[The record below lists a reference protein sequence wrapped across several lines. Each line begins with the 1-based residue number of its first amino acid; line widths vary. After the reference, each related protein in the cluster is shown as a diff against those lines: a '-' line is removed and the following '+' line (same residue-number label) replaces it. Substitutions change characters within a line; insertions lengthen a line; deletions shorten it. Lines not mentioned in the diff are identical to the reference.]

1 MKDFHPRPHPRKPGS
16 PWTVASGA
24 ALAIVTAGAFSTLA
38 GLLVGPLHTDL
49 GWSRASVGLG
59 SLVNMVVYGATAPFA
74 AALMDRFGMR
84 RVAVGALCL
93 VGAGAALT
101 TTMTAPWQ
109 FVLYWGVLV
118 GLGTG
123 ATATTF
129 AATVTERWFV
139 ARRGLVTGLLTAA
152 SVVGQFVFLPVL
164 SWVIDAYSWRAAAT
178 ALACA
183 ATCALPVVWAA
194 VRDPQKDPGRTKDTA
209 HPSDRTEAT
218 ARPTDRTEATARPA
232 DRTEATAR
240 PTDRTEATARPT
252 DRTEDTAHP
261 SDRTEATA
269 HPSDR
274 TEDAALRALRTLAR
288 AARTGPFWL
297 LAGTFAVCGASTN
310 GVMWTH
316 FAPAAHDHGMPVTVA
331 ASLLSLIGIFNVAGT
346 VGSGWL
352 TDRADPRRLLA
363 TYYAL
368 RGLTLLAL
376 PLLLTSAVD
385 APLVA
390 FTVVFGLL
398 DVATVPPTIA
408 LCRAHYGADAPVV
421 FGWVSAAHQVGAG
434 AVAFAGGVARD
445 AFGSYDPVWVG
456 AGALC
461 AGAALLALTLRR
473 PQGPRVTRPAPAR
486 TERHAPSARGTA

>member
-1 MKDFHPRPHPRKPGS
+1 MKNSSPRPHPRKPGS
-16 PWTVASGA
+16 PWTVAAGA

-38 GLLVGPLHTDL
+38 GLLVGPLHEDL

-59 SLVNMVVYGATAPFA
+59 SLVNMVVYGASAPFA
-74 AALMDRFGMR
+74 AALMDRLGMR

-93 VGAGAALT
+93 VGAGAGLA

-123 ATATTF
+123 AVATTF

-164 SWVIDAYSWRAAAT
+164 SWVIDAYSWRAAAA
-178 ALACA
+178 ALALA
-183 ATCALPVVWAA
+183 AAGALPVVWAA
-194 VRDPQKDPGRTKDTA
+194 VRDPRKG
-209 HPSDRTEAT
+209 
-218 ARPTDRTEATARPA
+218 PA
-232 DRTEATAR
+232 LR
-240 PTDRTEATARPT
+240 
-252 DRTEDTAHP
+252 
-261 SDRTEATA
+261 
-269 HPSDR
+269 
-274 TEDAALRALRTLAR
+274 EDAARRALRTLAR

-346 VGSGWL
+346 VASGWL

-363 TYYAL
+363 VYYAL

-434 AVAFAGGVARD
+434 AVAFAGGMARD

-473 PQGPRVTRPAPAR
+473 PQGRRVTPPAPATPR
-486 TERHAPSARGTA
+486 RSRALPASPPRCR

>member
-1 MKDFHPRPHPRKPGS
+1 MKNSSPRPHPRKPGS
-16 PWTVASGA
+16 PWTVAAGA

-38 GLLVGPLHTDL
+38 GLLVGPLHEDL

-59 SLVNMVVYGATAPFA
+59 SLVNMVVYGASAPFA

-93 VGAGAALT
+93 VGAGAGLA

-164 SWVIDAYSWRAAAT
+164 SWVIDAYSWRAAAA
-178 ALACA
+178 ALALA
-183 ATCALPVVWAA
+183 AAGALPVVGAA
-194 VRDPQKDPGRTKDTA
+194 VRDPRNGPPLR
-209 HPSDRTEAT
+209 
-218 ARPTDRTEATARPA
+218 
-232 DRTEATAR
+232 
-240 PTDRTEATARPT
+240 
-252 DRTEDTAHP
+252 
-261 SDRTEATA
+261 
-269 HPSDR
+269 
-274 TEDAALRALRTLAR
+274 EDAARRALRTLAR

-346 VGSGWL
+346 VASGWL
-352 TDRADPRRLLA
+352 TDRADPRHLLA
-363 TYYAL
+363 VYYAL

-408 LCRAHYGADAPVV
+408 LCRAHHGADAPVV

-434 AVAFAGGVARD
+434 AVAFAGGMARD

-461 AGAALLALTLRR
+461 AGAALLALTVRR
-473 PQGPRVTRPAPAR
+473 PQGLRVTPPAPATPR
-486 TERHAPSARGTA
+486 RSRALPASPPPCR

>member
-1 MKDFHPRPHPRKPGS
+1 MKNSSPRPHPRKPGS
-16 PWTVASGA
+16 PWTVAAGA

-38 GLLVGPLHTDL
+38 GLLVGPLHEDL

-59 SLVNMVVYGATAPFA
+59 SLVSMVVYGASAPFA
-74 AALMDRFGMR
+74 AALMDRLGMR

-93 VGAGAALT
+93 VGAGAGLA

-123 ATATTF
+123 AVATTF

-164 SWVIDAYSWRAAAT
+164 SWVIDAYSWRAAAA
-178 ALACA
+178 ALALA
-183 ATCALPVVWAA
+183 AAGALPVVWAA
-194 VRDPQKDPGRTKDTA
+194 VRDPRKG
-209 HPSDRTEAT
+209 
-218 ARPTDRTEATARPA
+218 PA
-232 DRTEATAR
+232 LR
-240 PTDRTEATARPT
+240 
-252 DRTEDTAHP
+252 
-261 SDRTEATA
+261 
-269 HPSDR
+269 
-274 TEDAALRALRTLAR
+274 EDAARRALRTLAR

-331 ASLLSLIGIFNVAGT
+331 ASLLSLIGIFNVVGT
-346 VGSGWL
+346 VASGWL

-363 TYYAL
+363 VYYAL

-434 AVAFAGGVARD
+434 AVAFAGGMARD

-461 AGAALLALTLRR
+461 AGAALLALTLRK
-473 PQGPRVTRPAPAR
+473 PQGQRVTPPAPATPR
-486 TERHAPSARGTA
+486 RSRALPASPPRCR

>member
-1 MKDFHPRPHPRKPGS
+1 MKNSSPRPHPRKPGS
-16 PWTVASGA
+16 PWTVAAGA

-38 GLLVGPLHTDL
+38 GLLVGPLHEDL

-59 SLVNMVVYGATAPFA
+59 SLVNMVVYGASAPFA
-74 AALMDRFGMR
+74 AALMDRLGMR

-93 VGAGAALT
+93 VAAGAGLA

-164 SWVIDAYSWRAAAT
+164 SWVIDAYSWRAAAI
-178 ALACA
+178 ALALA
-183 ATCALPVVWAA
+183 AAGALPVVWAA
-194 VRDPQKDPGRTKDTA
+194 VRDPRKEPDLGA
-209 HPSDRTEAT
+209 
-218 ARPTDRTEATARPA
+218 
-232 DRTEATAR
+232 
-240 PTDRTEATARPT
+240 
-252 DRTEDTAHP
+252 
-261 SDRTEATA
+261 
-269 HPSDR
+269 
-274 TEDAALRALRTLAR
+274 DAARRALRTLAR

-346 VGSGWL
+346 VASGWL
-352 TDRADPRRLLA
+352 TDRVDPRRLLA
-363 TYYAL
+363 VYYAL
-368 RGLTLLAL
+368 RALTLLAL

-434 AVAFAGGVARD
+434 AVAFAGGMARD

-461 AGAALLALTLRR
+461 AGAALLALTVRMPR
-473 PQGPRVTRPAPAR
+473 ARRVTPPVPATPRRSRALPASPPPCR
-486 TERHAPSARGTA
+486 

>member
-1 MKDFHPRPHPRKPGS
+1 MKNSSPRPHPRKPGS
-16 PWTVASGA
+16 PWTVAAGA

-38 GLLVGPLHTDL
+38 GLLVGPLHEDL

-59 SLVNMVVYGATAPFA
+59 SLVNMVVYGASAPFA
-74 AALMDRFGMR
+74 AALMDRLGMR

-93 VGAGAALT
+93 VGAGAGLA

-123 ATATTF
+123 AVATTF

-164 SWVIDAYSWRAAAT
+164 SWVIDAYSWRAAAA
-178 ALACA
+178 ALALA
-183 ATCALPVVWAA
+183 AAGALPVVWTA
-194 VRDPQKDPGRTKDTA
+194 VRDPRKG
-209 HPSDRTEAT
+209 
-218 ARPTDRTEATARPA
+218 PA
-232 DRTEATAR
+232 PR
-240 PTDRTEATARPT
+240 
-252 DRTEDTAHP
+252 
-261 SDRTEATA
+261 
-269 HPSDR
+269 
-274 TEDAALRALRTLAR
+274 EDAARRALRTLAR

-346 VGSGWL
+346 VASGWL

-363 TYYAL
+363 VYYAL

-434 AVAFAGGVARD
+434 AVAFAGGMARD

-473 PQGPRVTRPAPAR
+473 PQGQRVTPPAPATPR
-486 TERHAPSARGTA
+486 RSRALPASPPRCR

>member
-1 MKDFHPRPHPRKPGS
+1 MKDFHPRPHPRNPGS

-38 GLLVGPLHTDL
+38 GLLVGPLHADL

-194 VRDPQKDPGRTKDTA
+194 VRDPQKEPGRTEDAA
-209 HPSDRTEAT
+209 HPAGRTGDNT
-218 ARPTDRTEATARPA
+218 RLT
-232 DRTEATAR
+232 
-240 PTDRTEATARPT
+240 
-252 DRTEDTAHP
+252 
-261 SDRTEATA
+261 DRTEATA

-274 TEDAALRALRTLAR
+274 TEATARRALRTLAR

-385 APLVA
+385 TPLVA

-445 AFGSYDPVWVG
+445 TFGSYDPVWVG

-473 PQGPRVTRPAPAR
+473 PPGPGVTRPAPAR
-486 TERHAPSARGTA
+486 PARHAPSARDTA

>member
-1 MKDFHPRPHPRKPGS
+1 MKNSSPRPHPRKPGS
-16 PWTVASGA
+16 PWTVAAGA

-38 GLLVGPLHTDL
+38 GLLVGPLHEDL

-59 SLVNMVVYGATAPFA
+59 SLVNMVVYGASAPFA
-74 AALMDRFGMR
+74 AALMDRLGMR

-93 VGAGAALT
+93 VGAGAGLA

-123 ATATTF
+123 AVATTF

-164 SWVIDAYSWRAAAT
+164 SWVIDAYSWRAAAA
-178 ALACA
+178 ALALA
-183 ATCALPVVWAA
+183 AAGALPVVWAA
-194 VRDPQKDPGRTKDTA
+194 VRDPRKG
-209 HPSDRTEAT
+209 
-218 ARPTDRTEATARPA
+218 PA
-232 DRTEATAR
+232 LR
-240 PTDRTEATARPT
+240 
-252 DRTEDTAHP
+252 
-261 SDRTEATA
+261 
-269 HPSDR
+269 
-274 TEDAALRALRTLAR
+274 EDAARRALRTLAR

-346 VGSGWL
+346 VASGWL

-363 TYYAL
+363 VYYAL

-376 PLLLTSAVD
+376 PLLLRSAVD

-434 AVAFAGGVARD
+434 AVAFAGGMARD

-473 PQGPRVTRPAPAR
+473 PQGQRVTPPAPATPR
-486 TERHAPSARGTA
+486 RSRALPASPPRCR

>member
-1 MKDFHPRPHPRKPGS
+1 MKNSRPRPRPRTPVS
-16 PWTVASGA
+16 PWTVAAGA

-38 GLLVGPLHTDL
+38 GLLVGPLHEDL
-49 GWSRASVGLG
+49 GWSRASIGLG
-59 SLVNMVVYGATAPFA
+59 SLVNMVVYGASAPFA

-93 VGAGAALT
+93 VGAGAGLA

-152 SVVGQFVFLPVL
+152 SVVGQFVFLPLL
-164 SWVIDAYSWRAAAT
+164 SWVIDAYSWRAAAA
-178 ALACA
+178 ALALA
-183 ATCALPVVWAA
+183 AAGALPVVWAA
-194 VRDPQKDPGRTKDTA
+194 VRDPRK
-209 HPSDRTEAT
+209 E
-218 ARPTDRTEATARPA
+218 PA
-232 DRTEATAR
+232 PR
-240 PTDRTEATARPT
+240 
-252 DRTEDTAHP
+252 
-261 SDRTEATA
+261 
-269 HPSDR
+269 
-274 TEDAALRALRTLAR
+274 EDAARRALRTLAR

-346 VGSGWL
+346 VASGWL
-352 TDRADPRRLLA
+352 TDRADARRLLA
-363 TYYAL
+363 VYYAL

-434 AVAFAGGVARD
+434 AVAFAGGMARD

-461 AGAALLALTLRR
+461 AGAALLALTVRR
-473 PQGPRVTRPAPAR
+473 PQGRRVTPPAPATPR
-486 TERHAPSARGTA
+486 RSRALPASPPPCR

>member
-1 MKDFHPRPHPRKPGS
+1 VS
-16 PWTVASGA
+16 PWTVAAGA

-38 GLLVGPLHTDL
+38 GLLVGPLHEDL

-59 SLVNMVVYGATAPFA
+59 SLVNMVVYGASAPFA

-93 VGAGAALT
+93 VGAGAGLA

-164 SWVIDAYSWRAAAT
+164 SWVIDTYSWRAAAA
-178 ALACA
+178 ALALA
-183 ATCALPVVWAA
+183 AAGALPVVWAA
-194 VRDPQKDPGRTKDTA
+194 VRDPRK
-209 HPSDRTEAT
+209 E
-218 ARPTDRTEATARPA
+218 PA
-232 DRTEATAR
+232 PR
-240 PTDRTEATARPT
+240 
-252 DRTEDTAHP
+252 
-261 SDRTEATA
+261 
-269 HPSDR
+269 
-274 TEDAALRALRTLAR
+274 EDAARRALRTLAR

-346 VGSGWL
+346 VASGWL
-352 TDRADPRRLLA
+352 TDRADARRLLA
-363 TYYAL
+363 VYYAL

-434 AVAFAGGVARD
+434 AVAFAGGMARD

-461 AGAALLALTLRR
+461 AGAALLALTVRR
-473 PQGPRVTRPAPAR
+473 PQGQRVTPPAPATPR
-486 TERHAPSARGTA
+486 RSRALPASPPPCR

>member
-1 MKDFHPRPHPRKPGS
+1 MKNSSPRPHPRKPGS
-16 PWTVASGA
+16 PWTVAAGA

-38 GLLVGPLHTDL
+38 GLLVGPLHEDL

-59 SLVNMVVYGATAPFA
+59 SLVNMVVYGASAPFA
-74 AALMDRFGMR
+74 AALMDRLGMR

-93 VGAGAALT
+93 VAAGAGLA

-164 SWVIDAYSWRAAAT
+164 SWVIDAYSWRAAAIVL
-178 ALACA
+178 ALAA
-183 ATCALPVVWAA
+183 AGALPVVWAA
-194 VRDPQKDPGRTKDTA
+194 VRDPRKEPDLGA
-209 HPSDRTEAT
+209 
-218 ARPTDRTEATARPA
+218 
-232 DRTEATAR
+232 
-240 PTDRTEATARPT
+240 
-252 DRTEDTAHP
+252 
-261 SDRTEATA
+261 
-269 HPSDR
+269 
-274 TEDAALRALRTLAR
+274 DAARRALRTLAR

-346 VGSGWL
+346 VASGWL
-352 TDRADPRRLLA
+352 TDRVDPRRLLA
-363 TYYAL
+363 VYYAL
-368 RGLTLLAL
+368 RALTLLAL

-434 AVAFAGGVARD
+434 AVAFAGGMARD

-461 AGAALLALTLRR
+461 AGAALLSLTVRMPR
-473 PQGPRVTRPAPAR
+473 ARRVTPPVPATPRRSRALPASPPPCR
-486 TERHAPSARGTA
+486 

>member
-1 MKDFHPRPHPRKPGS
+1 MKNSSPRPHPRKPGS
-16 PWTVASGA
+16 PWTVAAGA

-38 GLLVGPLHTDL
+38 GLLVGPLHEDL

-74 AALMDRFGMR
+74 AALMDRLGMR

-93 VGAGAALT
+93 VAAGAGLA

-164 SWVIDAYSWRAAAT
+164 SWVIDAYAWRAAAA
-178 ALACA
+178 ALALA
-183 ATCALPVVWAA
+183 AAGALPVVWAA
-194 VRDPQKDPGRTKDTA
+194 VRDPRKELALGA
-209 HPSDRTEAT
+209 
-218 ARPTDRTEATARPA
+218 
-232 DRTEATAR
+232 
-240 PTDRTEATARPT
+240 
-252 DRTEDTAHP
+252 
-261 SDRTEATA
+261 
-269 HPSDR
+269 
-274 TEDAALRALRTLAR
+274 DAARRALRTLAR

-316 FAPAAHDHGMPVTVA
+316 FAPAAHDHGMPVTAA

-346 VGSGWL
+346 VASGWL

-363 TYYAL
+363 VYYAL
-368 RGLTLLAL
+368 RALTLLAL

-434 AVAFAGGVARD
+434 AVAFAGGMTRD

-461 AGAALLALTLRR
+461 AGAALLALTVRMPR
-473 PQGPRVTRPAPAR
+473 ARRVTPPVPATPRRSRALPASPPPCR
-486 TERHAPSARGTA
+486 

>member
-1 MKDFHPRPHPRKPGS
+1 MKRSHPRDRPRNRAPVS
-16 PWTVASGA
+16 PWTVAAGA
-24 ALAIVTAGAFSTLA
+24 ALAIITAGAFSTLA
-38 GLLVGPLHTDL
+38 GLLVGPLNEDL

-84 RVAVGALCL
+84 RVAVGALGL
-93 VGAGAALT
+93 VGAGAALA

-164 SWVIDAYSWRAAAT
+164 SWVIDVYGWRAAAG
-178 ALACA
+178 ALALA
-183 ATCALPVVWAA
+183 AAGALPVVWAA
-194 VRDPQKDPGRTKDTA
+194 VRDPRHGPTPVNGADPRKGPTPTHGADPRKGPAPTSGA
-209 HPSDRTEAT
+209 
-218 ARPTDRTEATARPA
+218 AR
-232 DRTEATAR
+232 
-240 PTDRTEATARPT
+240 
-252 DRTEDTAHP
+252 H
-261 SDRTEATA
+261 
-269 HPSDR
+269 
-274 TEDAALRALRTLAR
+274 ALRTLAR

-346 VGSGWL
+346 VASGWL

-363 TYYAL
+363 AYYAL
-368 RGLTLLAL
+368 RGLTLVAL

-408 LCRAHYGADAPVV
+408 LCRALYGADAPVV

-461 AGAALLALTLRR
+461 AGAALLALTVRR
-473 PQGPRVTRPAPAR
+473 AGNGNPLTPPAPATPR
-486 TERHAPSARGTA
+486 RSRALPASPPPCR

>member
-1 MKDFHPRPHPRKPGS
+1 MKRSRPRNRAPVS
-16 PWTVASGA
+16 PWTVAAGA

-38 GLLVGPLHTDL
+38 GLLVGPLHEDL

-93 VGAGAALT
+93 VGAGAWLA

-183 ATCALPVVWAA
+183 AACALPVVWAA
-194 VRDPQKDPGRTKDTA
+194 VRDPQKVPHPLKEPG
-209 HPSDRTEAT
+209 PG
-218 ARPTDRTEATARPA
+218 PA
-232 DRTEATAR
+232 D
-240 PTDRTEATARPT
+240 
-252 DRTEDTAHP
+252 
-261 SDRTEATA
+261 
-269 HPSDR
+269 
-274 TEDAALRALRTLAR
+274 DAALRALRTLAR

-346 VGSGWL
+346 VASGWL

-363 TYYAL
+363 AYYAL

-385 APLVA
+385 APLIA

-398 DVATVPPTIA
+398 DVATVPPTVA
-408 LCRAHYGADAPVV
+408 LCRAHYGPDAPIV
-421 FGWVSAAHQVGAG
+421 FGWVSAGHQVGAG

-456 AGALC
+456 TGALC
-461 AGAALLALTLRR
+461 AGAALLALTVRGA
-473 PQGPRVTRPAPAR
+473 QGRRVTPPAPATPR
-486 TERHAPSARGTA
+486 RSPARPVSPPPCR

>member
-1 MKDFHPRPHPRKPGS
+1 MKNSSPRPHPHNPGS
-16 PWTVASGA
+16 PWTVAAGA

-38 GLLVGPLHTDL
+38 GLLVGPLHEDL

-59 SLVNMVVYGATAPFA
+59 SLVNMVVYGASAPFA
-74 AALMDRFGMR
+74 AALMDRLGMR

-93 VGAGAALT
+93 VGAGAGLA

-164 SWVIDAYSWRAAAT
+164 SWVIDAYSWRAAAA
-178 ALACA
+178 ALALA
-183 ATCALPVVWAA
+183 AAGALPVVWAA
-194 VRDPQKDPGRTKDTA
+194 VRDPRKG
-209 HPSDRTEAT
+209 
-218 ARPTDRTEATARPA
+218 PA
-232 DRTEATAR
+232 LR
-240 PTDRTEATARPT
+240 
-252 DRTEDTAHP
+252 
-261 SDRTEATA
+261 
-269 HPSDR
+269 
-274 TEDAALRALRTLAR
+274 EDAARRALRTLAR

-346 VGSGWL
+346 VASGWL

-363 TYYAL
+363 VYYAL

-434 AVAFAGGVARD
+434 AVAFAGGMARD

-473 PQGPRVTRPAPAR
+473 PQGQRVTPPAPATPR
-486 TERHAPSARGTA
+486 RSRALPASPPRCR

>member
-1 MKDFHPRPHPRKPGS
+1 MKNSSPRPHPRKPGS
-16 PWTVASGA
+16 PWTVAAGA

-38 GLLVGPLHTDL
+38 GLLVGPLHEDL

-59 SLVNMVVYGATAPFA
+59 SLVNMVVYGASAPFA
-74 AALMDRFGMR
+74 AALMDRLGMR

-93 VGAGAALT
+93 VGAGAGLT

-109 FVLYWGVLV
+109 FVLCWGVLV

-123 ATATTF
+123 AVATTF

-164 SWVIDAYSWRAAAT
+164 SWVIDAYSWRTAAA
-178 ALACA
+178 ALALA
-183 ATCALPVVWAA
+183 SAGALPVVWAA
-194 VRDPQKDPGRTKDTA
+194 VRDPRKG
-209 HPSDRTEAT
+209 
-218 ARPTDRTEATARPA
+218 PA
-232 DRTEATAR
+232 LR
-240 PTDRTEATARPT
+240 
-252 DRTEDTAHP
+252 
-261 SDRTEATA
+261 
-269 HPSDR
+269 
-274 TEDAALRALRTLAR
+274 EDAARRALRTLAR

-346 VGSGWL
+346 VASGWL

-363 TYYAL
+363 VYYAL

-434 AVAFAGGVARD
+434 AVAFAGGTARD

-473 PQGPRVTRPAPAR
+473 PQGRRVTPPAPATPR
-486 TERHAPSARGTA
+486 RSRALPASPPRCR

>member
-1 MKDFHPRPHPRKPGS
+1 MKNSSPRPHPRKPGS
-16 PWTVASGA
+16 PWIVAAGA

-38 GLLVGPLHTDL
+38 GLLVGPLHEDL

-59 SLVNMVVYGATAPFA
+59 SLVNMVVYGASAPFA

-93 VGAGAALT
+93 VGAGAGLA

-178 ALACA
+178 ALALA
-183 ATCALPVVWAA
+183 AAGALPVVWAA
-194 VRDPQKDPGRTKDTA
+194 VRDPRKEPAPREDV
-209 HPSDRTEAT
+209 
-218 ARPTDRTEATARPA
+218 AR
-232 DRTEATAR
+232 
-240 PTDRTEATARPT
+240 
-252 DRTEDTAHP
+252 
-261 SDRTEATA
+261 
-269 HPSDR
+269 
-274 TEDAALRALRTLAR
+274 RALRTLAR

-346 VGSGWL
+346 VASGWL

-363 TYYAL
+363 VYYAL

-408 LCRAHYGADAPVV
+408 LCRAHYGTDAPVV

-434 AVAFAGGVARD
+434 AVAFAGGMARD

-461 AGAALLALTLRR
+461 AGAALLALTVR
-473 PQGPRVTRPAPAR
+473 GPRGRRVTPPAPATPR
-486 TERHAPSARGTA
+486 RSRALPASPPPCR

>member
-1 MKDFHPRPHPRKPGS
+1 MKNSSPRPQPRKPGS
-16 PWTVASGA
+16 PWTVAAGA

-38 GLLVGPLHTDL
+38 GLLVGPLHEDL

-74 AALMDRFGMR
+74 AALMDRLGMR

-93 VGAGAALT
+93 VGAGAGLA

-164 SWVIDAYSWRAAAT
+164 SWVIDAYSWRAAAA
-178 ALACA
+178 ALALA
-183 ATCALPVVWAA
+183 AAGALPVVWAA
-194 VRDPQKDPGRTKDTA
+194 VRDPRKEPASGEFA
-209 HPSDRTEAT
+209 
-218 ARPTDRTEATARPA
+218 AR
-232 DRTEATAR
+232 
-240 PTDRTEATARPT
+240 
-252 DRTEDTAHP
+252 
-261 SDRTEATA
+261 
-269 HPSDR
+269 
-274 TEDAALRALRTLAR
+274 RALRTLAR

-346 VGSGWL
+346 VASGWL

-363 TYYAL
+363 VYYAL

-408 LCRAHYGADAPVV
+408 LCRAHHGADAPVV

-434 AVAFAGGVARD
+434 AVAFAGGMARD

-461 AGAALLALTLRR
+461 AGAALLALTVRR
-473 PQGPRVTRPAPAR
+473 PRVTPPAPATPR
-486 TERHAPSARGTA
+486 RSRALPASPPPCR

>member
-1 MKDFHPRPHPRKPGS
+1 MKNSSPRPYPRKPGS
-16 PWTVASGA
+16 PWTVAAGA

-38 GLLVGPLHTDL
+38 GLLVGPLHEDL

-74 AALMDRFGMR
+74 AALMDRLGMR

-93 VGAGAALT
+93 VATGAGLA

-139 ARRGLVTGLLTAA
+139 AQRGLVTGLLTAA

-164 SWVIDAYSWRAAAT
+164 SWVIDAYSWRAAAA
-178 ALACA
+178 ALALA
-183 ATCALPVVWAA
+183 AAGALPVVWAA
-194 VRDPQKDPGRTKDTA
+194 VRDPRKEPDLGA
-209 HPSDRTEAT
+209 
-218 ARPTDRTEATARPA
+218 
-232 DRTEATAR
+232 
-240 PTDRTEATARPT
+240 
-252 DRTEDTAHP
+252 
-261 SDRTEATA
+261 
-269 HPSDR
+269 
-274 TEDAALRALRTLAR
+274 DAARRALHTLAR

-346 VGSGWL
+346 VASGWL

-363 TYYAL
+363 VYYAL
-368 RGLTLLAL
+368 RALTLLAL

-434 AVAFAGGVARD
+434 AVAFAGGMARD

-461 AGAALLALTLRR
+461 AGAALLALTVRMPR
-473 PQGPRVTRPAPAR
+473 ARRVTPPAPATPR
-486 TERHAPSARGTA
+486 RSRALPASPPPCR

>member
-1 MKDFHPRPHPRKPGS
+1 MKNSSPRPHPHKPGS
-16 PWTVASGA
+16 PWTVAAGA

-38 GLLVGPLHTDL
+38 GLLVGPLHEDL

-59 SLVNMVVYGATAPFA
+59 SLVNMVVYGASAPFT
-74 AALMDRFGMR
+74 AALMDRLGMR

-93 VGAGAALT
+93 VAAGAGLA

-109 FVLYWGVLV
+109 FVLYWGALV

-164 SWVIDAYSWRAAAT
+164 SWVIDTYSWRAAAA
-178 ALACA
+178 ALALA
-183 ATCALPVVWAA
+183 AAGALPVVWAA
-194 VRDPQKDPGRTKDTA
+194 VRDPRKG
-209 HPSDRTEAT
+209 
-218 ARPTDRTEATARPA
+218 PA
-232 DRTEATAR
+232 LR
-240 PTDRTEATARPT
+240 
-252 DRTEDTAHP
+252 
-261 SDRTEATA
+261 
-269 HPSDR
+269 
-274 TEDAALRALRTLAR
+274 EDAARRALRTLAR

-346 VGSGWL
+346 VASGWL

-363 TYYAL
+363 VYYAL

-434 AVAFAGGVARD
+434 AVAFAGGMARD
-445 AFGSYDPVWVG
+445 TFGSYDPVWVG

-473 PQGPRVTRPAPAR
+473 PRGRRVTPPAPATPR
-486 TERHAPSARGTA
+486 RSRALPASPPPCR

>member
-1 MKDFHPRPHPRKPGS
+1 MKNSSPRPHPRKPGS
-16 PWTVASGA
+16 PWTVAAGA

-38 GLLVGPLHTDL
+38 GLLVGPLHEDL

-59 SLVNMVVYGATAPFA
+59 SLVSMVVYGASAPFA
-74 AALMDRFGMR
+74 AALMDRLGMR

-93 VGAGAALT
+93 VGAGAGLA

-123 ATATTF
+123 AVATTF

-164 SWVIDAYSWRAAAT
+164 SWVIDAYSWRAAAA
-178 ALACA
+178 ALALA
-183 ATCALPVVWAA
+183 AAGALPVVWAA
-194 VRDPQKDPGRTKDTA
+194 VRDPRKG
-209 HPSDRTEAT
+209 
-218 ARPTDRTEATARPA
+218 PA
-232 DRTEATAR
+232 LR
-240 PTDRTEATARPT
+240 
-252 DRTEDTAHP
+252 
-261 SDRTEATA
+261 
-269 HPSDR
+269 
-274 TEDAALRALRTLAR
+274 EDAARRALRTLAR

-346 VGSGWL
+346 VASGWL

-363 TYYAL
+363 VYYAL

-434 AVAFAGGVARD
+434 AVAFAGGMARD

-461 AGAALLALTLRR
+461 AGAALLALTLRK
-473 PQGPRVTRPAPAR
+473 PQGQRVTPPAPATPR
-486 TERHAPSARGTA
+486 RSRALPASPPRCR

>member
-1 MKDFHPRPHPRKPGS
+1 MKNSSPRPRPRKPVS
-16 PWTVASGA
+16 PWTVAAGA

-38 GLLVGPLHTDL
+38 GLLVGPLHEDL

-93 VGAGAALT
+93 VGAGAGLA

-164 SWVIDAYSWRAAAT
+164 SWVIDAYSWRVAAAGL
-178 ALACA
+178 ALAA
-183 ATCALPVVWAA
+183 AGALPVVWAA
-194 VRDPQKDPGRTKDTA
+194 VRDPRN
-209 HPSDRTEAT
+209 
-218 ARPTDRTEATARPA
+218 RPV
-232 DRTEATAR
+232 
-240 PTDRTEATARPT
+240 
-252 DRTEDTAHP
+252 
-261 SDRTEATA
+261 
-269 HPSDR
+269 R
-274 TEDAALRALRTLAR
+274 TEDAARRALRTLAL

-346 VGSGWL
+346 VASGWL

-363 TYYAL
+363 VYYAL

-434 AVAFAGGVARD
+434 AVAFAGGMTRD

-461 AGAALLALTLRR
+461 AGAALLALTVRR
-473 PQGPRVTRPAPAR
+473 PRGRRVTPPAPATPR
-486 TERHAPSARGTA
+486 RSRALPASPPPCR

>member
-1 MKDFHPRPHPRKPGS
+1 MKNSSPRPHPRKTGS
-16 PWTVASGA
+16 PWTVAAGA

-38 GLLVGPLHTDL
+38 GLLVGPLHEDL

-59 SLVNMVVYGATAPFA
+59 SLVNMVVYGASAPFA
-74 AALMDRFGMR
+74 AALMDRLGMR

-93 VGAGAALT
+93 VAAGAGLA

-164 SWVIDAYSWRAAAT
+164 SWVIDAYAWRAAAA
-178 ALACA
+178 ALALA
-183 ATCALPVVWAA
+183 AAGALPVVWAA
-194 VRDPQKDPGRTKDTA
+194 VRDPREGPAPGA
-209 HPSDRTEAT
+209 
-218 ARPTDRTEATARPA
+218 
-232 DRTEATAR
+232 
-240 PTDRTEATARPT
+240 
-252 DRTEDTAHP
+252 
-261 SDRTEATA
+261 
-269 HPSDR
+269 
-274 TEDAALRALRTLAR
+274 DAARRALRTLAR
-288 AARTGPFWL
+288 AARTVPFWL

-346 VGSGWL
+346 VASGWL

-363 TYYAL
+363 VYYAL
-368 RGLTLLAL
+368 RALTLLAL

-434 AVAFAGGVARD
+434 AVAFVGGMARD

-461 AGAALLALTLRR
+461 AGAALLALTVRMPR
-473 PQGPRVTRPAPAR
+473 GRRVTPPAPATPR
-486 TERHAPSARGTA
+486 RSRALPASPPPCR

>member
-1 MKDFHPRPHPRKPGS
+1 MKNSSPRPHPRKPGS
-16 PWTVASGA
+16 PWIVAAGA

-38 GLLVGPLHTDL
+38 GLLVGPLHEDL

-59 SLVNMVVYGATAPFA
+59 SLVNMVVYGASAPFA

-93 VGAGAALT
+93 VGAGAGLA

-178 ALACA
+178 ALALA
-183 ATCALPVVWAA
+183 AAGALPVVWAA
-194 VRDPQKDPGRTKDTA
+194 VRDPRKEPAPREDV
-209 HPSDRTEAT
+209 
-218 ARPTDRTEATARPA
+218 AR
-232 DRTEATAR
+232 
-240 PTDRTEATARPT
+240 
-252 DRTEDTAHP
+252 
-261 SDRTEATA
+261 
-269 HPSDR
+269 
-274 TEDAALRALRTLAR
+274 RALRTLAR

-346 VGSGWL
+346 VASGWL

-363 TYYAL
+363 VYYAL

-408 LCRAHYGADAPVV
+408 LCRAHYGTDAPVV

-434 AVAFAGGVARD
+434 AVAFAGGMARD

-461 AGAALLALTLRR
+461 AGTALLALTVR
-473 PQGPRVTRPAPAR
+473 GPRGRRVTPPAPATPR
-486 TERHAPSARGTA
+486 RSRALPASPPPCR

>member
-1 MKDFHPRPHPRKPGS
+1 MKNSSPRPHRRKPGS
-16 PWTVASGA
+16 PWTVAAGA

-38 GLLVGPLHTDL
+38 GLLVGPLHEDL

-59 SLVNMVVYGATAPFA
+59 SLVNMVVYGASAPFA

-93 VGAGAALT
+93 VGAGAGLA

-164 SWVIDAYSWRAAAT
+164 SWVIDAYSWRTAAA
-178 ALACA
+178 ALALA
-183 ATCALPVVWAA
+183 AAGALPVVGAA
-194 VRDPQKDPGRTKDTA
+194 VRDPRNGPPLGEYA
-209 HPSDRTEAT
+209 
-218 ARPTDRTEATARPA
+218 AR
-232 DRTEATAR
+232 
-240 PTDRTEATARPT
+240 
-252 DRTEDTAHP
+252 
-261 SDRTEATA
+261 
-269 HPSDR
+269 
-274 TEDAALRALRTLAR
+274 RALRTLAR

-346 VGSGWL
+346 VASGWL

-363 TYYAL
+363 VYYAL

-408 LCRAHYGADAPVV
+408 LCRAHHGADAPVV

-434 AVAFAGGVARD
+434 AVAFAGGMARD

-456 AGALC
+456 AAALC
-461 AGAALLALTLRR
+461 AGAALLALTVRR
-473 PQGPRVTRPAPAR
+473 PQGLRVTPPAPATPR
-486 TERHAPSARGTA
+486 RSRALPASPPPCR

>member
-1 MKDFHPRPHPRKPGS
+1 MSWPSGQSWRRVPPSQGEVMRPYRKIPRS
-16 PWTVASGA
+16 PWTVAAGA

-38 GLLVGPLHTDL
+38 GLLVGPLHEDL
-49 GWSRASVGLG
+49 GWSRASIGLG
-59 SLVNMVVYGATAPFA
+59 SLVNMVVYGASAPFA
-74 AALMDRFGMR
+74 AALMDRLGMR

-93 VGAGAALT
+93 VGAGAGLA

-164 SWVIDAYSWRAAAT
+164 SWVIDTYSWRAAAA
-178 ALACA
+178 ALALA
-183 ATCALPVVWAA
+183 AAGALPVVWAA
-194 VRDPQKDPGRTKDTA
+194 VREPRKDPGRTED
-209 HPSDRTEAT
+209 
-218 ARPTDRTEATARPA
+218 TARPA
-232 DRTEATAR
+232 GRTEGAAR
-240 PTDRTEATARPT
+240 
-252 DRTEDTAHP
+252 H
-261 SDRTEATA
+261 
-269 HPSDR
+269 
-274 TEDAALRALRTLAR
+274 ALRTLAR

-346 VGSGWL
+346 VASGWL

-363 TYYAL
+363 VYYAL

-408 LCRAHYGADAPVV
+408 LCRAHYGAGAPVV

-434 AVAFAGGVARD
+434 AVAFAGGMARD
-445 AFGSYDPVWVG
+445 TFGSYDPVWVG

-461 AGAALLALTLRR
+461 AGAALLALTVRR
-473 PQGPRVTRPAPAR
+473 SGQAGRAALTPPVPATPRRSRALPASPPPCR
-486 TERHAPSARGTA
+486 

>member
-1 MKDFHPRPHPRKPGS
+1 MKNSSPRPHPRKPGS
-16 PWTVASGA
+16 PWTVAAGA
-24 ALAIVTAGAFSTLA
+24 ALAIITAGAFSTLA
-38 GLLVGPLHTDL
+38 GLLVGPLHEDL

-59 SLVNMVVYGATAPFA
+59 SLVNMVVYGASAPFA
-74 AALMDRFGMR
+74 AALMDRLGMR

-93 VGAGAALT
+93 VGAGAGLA

-123 ATATTF
+123 AVATTF

-164 SWVIDAYSWRAAAT
+164 SWVIDAYSWRAAAA
-178 ALACA
+178 ALALA
-183 ATCALPVVWAA
+183 AAGALPVVWAA
-194 VRDPQKDPGRTKDTA
+194 VRDPRKG
-209 HPSDRTEAT
+209 
-218 ARPTDRTEATARPA
+218 PA
-232 DRTEATAR
+232 PR
-240 PTDRTEATARPT
+240 
-252 DRTEDTAHP
+252 
-261 SDRTEATA
+261 
-269 HPSDR
+269 
-274 TEDAALRALRTLAR
+274 EDAARRALRTLAR

-346 VGSGWL
+346 VASGWL

-363 TYYAL
+363 VYYAL

-385 APLVA
+385 VPLVA

-434 AVAFAGGVARD
+434 AVAFAGGMARD

-461 AGAALLALTLRR
+461 AGAALLALTLRK
-473 PQGPRVTRPAPAR
+473 PQGQRVTPPAPATPR
-486 TERHAPSARGTA
+486 RSRALPASPPRCR

>member
-1 MKDFHPRPHPRKPGS
+1 MRPYRKNPRS
-16 PWTVASGA
+16 PWTVAAGA

-38 GLLVGPLHTDL
+38 GLLVGPLHEDL

-59 SLVNMVVYGATAPFA
+59 SLVNMVVYGASAPFA
-74 AALMDRFGMR
+74 AALMDRLGMR

-93 VGAGAALT
+93 VGAGAGLA

-164 SWVIDAYSWRAAAT
+164 SWVIDTYSWRAAAG
-178 ALACA
+178 ALALA
-183 ATCALPVVWAA
+183 AAGALPVVWAA
-194 VRDPQKDPGRTKDTA
+194 VREPRKAPG
-209 HPSDRTEAT
+209 
-218 ARPTDRTEATARPA
+218 
-232 DRTEATAR
+232 
-240 PTDRTEATARPT
+240 
-252 DRTEDTAHP
+252 
-261 SDRTEATA
+261 
-269 HPSDR
+269 R
-274 TEDAALRALRTLAR
+274 TEDAARHTSRTEGAARHALRTLAR

-297 LAGTFAVCGASTN
+297 LAVTFAVCGASTN

-346 VGSGWL
+346 VASGWL

-363 TYYAL
+363 VYYAL

-408 LCRAHYGADAPVV
+408 LCRAHYGANAPVV

-434 AVAFAGGVARD
+434 AVAFAGGMARD

-461 AGAALLALTLRR
+461 AGAALLALTVHR
-473 PQGPRVTRPAPAR
+473 PQGPRVTPPAPATPR
-486 TERHAPSARGTA
+486 RSRALPANPPPCR